1 MGIWFSIAKIFDSV
15 GKKDKRI
22 LMLGL
27 DAAGKT
33 TVLFQLKIGEVLNTV
48 PTIGFNV
55 EEVEYKNIRFT
66 VYDVGGQERLRPLWR
81 HYFHGSDALI
91 YIIDSSDIDRYEKA
105 RDELYGIIY
114 DDGFLSTAPVLIYA
128 NKQDLPNAMN
138 VNKIA
143 DILQLNKLPN
153 HRPWYIQSCIATNGS
168 GLIEGLEWLRDKLNK
183 N

>member
-1 MGIWFSIAKIFDSV
+1 MGNWFTKILDLV
-15 GKKDKRI
+15 AGKKDKRI

-33 TVLFQLKIGEVLNTV
+33 TLLYQFKIGEVINTV

-66 VYDVGGQERLRPLWR
+66 VFDVGGQERLRPLWK
-81 HYFHGSDALI
+81 HYYNGSDALI
-91 YIIDSSDIDRYEKA
+91 YIIDSSDIERYEEA
-105 RDELYGIIY
+105 CDELHGIIG
-114 DDGFLSTAPVLIYA
+114 DPDFVSTAPVLIFA

-143 DILQLNKLPN
+143 EILQLNKLSN
-153 HRPWYIQSCIATNGS
+153 RRPWYIQSCIATNGS
-168 GLIEGLEWLRDKLNK
+168 GLIEGMEWLRDKLNK
-183 N
+183 D